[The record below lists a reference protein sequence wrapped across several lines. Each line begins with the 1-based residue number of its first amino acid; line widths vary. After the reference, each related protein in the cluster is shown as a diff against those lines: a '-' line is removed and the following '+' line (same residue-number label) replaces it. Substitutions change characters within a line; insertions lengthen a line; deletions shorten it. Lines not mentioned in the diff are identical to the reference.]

1 MGTWTRSRWFRRIIS
16 VILKLFMVSLPW
28 QALNKRHMWTYKL
41 VSQSCAVAKSENFW
55 RATGQSNLAN
65 RMEDCSTGQSAVVV
79 SENENKEQKR
89 LLGLGS
95 YGVAWLTRRSVSYL
109 FDSLKSQARCLN
121 FM

>member
-1 MGTWTRSRWFRRIIS
+1 
-16 VILKLFMVSLPW
+16 MVSARYFCYLEIVHGLV
-28 QALNKRHMWTYKL
+28 ATYKL

-95 YGVAWLTRRSVSYL
+95 YGVAWLTRRTSH
-109 FDSLKSQARCLN
+109 
-121 FM
+121 